1 MTSTIGIPIKLLNE
15 ATGHQVTVEI
25 DSGQTYRG
33 KLIEVEDNMNC
44 QLENINVTQRD
55 GRVTHLDRVYIR
67 GSHVRLFIVPDM
79 LRNAPMFR
87 ARGVKGRAHEEGEV
101 EMATST
107 RNVNE
112 QTFYGNALKEA
123 NERASGARRLT
134 STAPDPH
141 ENGSTA
147 GLSHEYDI
155 QTAYYKAKVPIWI
168 DEIPNVE
175 AWKTEFLKPEAKEV
189 VEAVGAWLYIFRQ
202 PRVETINSEV
212 EETMKAVQ
220 EVVERHAGYGADTVM
235 LAVAMPNS
243 TASNAHANRDLE
255 EWDDV
260 SMQYGFEYIDYSAQG
275 KNEFGEKVG
284 LERLKEALE
293 ANEWTDAGLSDE
305 DDLDL
310 GYMGLEDDDNTN
322 SFALDEAEM
331 TAELF
336 GMKAAL
342 NGDDFEP
349 EADDFIPPSQQ
360 KKDVDDLD
368 RMMGTLLAIKE
379 QSADMP
385 EAQKK
390 RMAAKAVRELLSEE
404 KNI

>member
-87 ARGVKGRAHEEGEV
+87 ARGVKGRGVGLARGK
-101 EMATST
+101 ATVQRARGST
-107 RNVNE
+107 R
-112 QTFYGNALKEA
+112 G
-123 NERASGARRLT
+123 GLT
-134 STAPDPH
+134 GTAPEPH

-168 DEIPNVE
+168 DEIPSVE

-189 VEAVGAWLYIFRQ
+189 VEAVGAWLYVFRQ
-202 PRVETINSEV
+202 PRDETISSEI
-212 EETMKAVQ
+212 EETMKAIQ
-220 EVVERHAGYGADTVM
+220 EIAEEHAGYGADAVM
-235 LAVAMPNS
+235 LAVAMPKS
-243 TASNAHANRDLE
+243 TASSAHSNRNPE
-255 EWDDV
+255 EWEGV
-260 SMQYGFEYIDYSAQG
+260 SMQYGFEYNDYTTQG
-275 KNEFGEKVG
+275 KNELGEKVG

-293 ANEWTDAGLSDE
+293 ANEWTDAGLSDGE
-305 DDLDL
+305 DLDL
-310 GYMGLEDDDNTN
+310 GYMGLDDDDNTN
-322 SFALDEAEM
+322 SFAIDEAEM

-349 EADDFIPPSQQ
+349 EADDFIPPSRQ
-360 KKDVDDLD
+360 KKEVDDLD

-390 RMAAKAVRELLSEE
+390 RMAAKAVRELLSEG
-404 KNI
+404 KDV